1 MTLPLRAP
9 DAGLFAPFG
18 AFIDAPERVG
28 VRRMYSDWLA
38 PAPGLALQFHT
49 NRVAVSSLPLAID
62 RVERHPHAAQV
73 FLPLDVRRYVVTV
86 MAADAA
92 GAPDPATALAF
103 LLPPTLGVVYRAGV
117 WHAGITVLD
126 AEASFGVM
134 MWRGAADDDVF
145 ATIPPVRV
153 VAPAAGDSP
162 GGAHG

>member
-1 MTLPLRAP
+1 MTLPLRVP

-38 PAPGLALQFHT
+38 AAPGLALQFHT
-49 NRVAVSSLPLAID
+49 NRVAPSTLPLTID

-73 FLPLDVRRYVVTV
+73 FLPLDVGRYVVTV

-92 GAPDPATALAF
+92 GAPDPASALAF

-126 AEASFGVM
+126 HEASFGVM

>member
-1 MTLPLRAP
+1 MTLTLRAP

-28 VRRMYSDWLA
+28 VRRMYNDWLA
-38 PAPGLALQFHT
+38 ATPGLALQFHT
-49 NRVAVSSLPLAID
+49 NRVAASSLPLAID

-73 FLPLDVRRYVVTV
+73 FLPLDVHRYVVTV
-86 MAADAA
+86 MAPDAA

-126 AEASFGVM
+126 REASFGVL
-134 MWRGAADDDVF
+134 MWRGASDDDVF
-145 ATIPPVRV
+145 AVIPQVRV
-153 VAPAAGDSP
+153 VESAAGDPP

>member
-28 VRRMYSDWLA
+28 VRRTYSDWL
-38 PAPGLALQFHT
+38 PAVPGLALQFHT
-49 NRVAVSSLPLAID
+49 NRVAASPLPLVID

-73 FLPLDVRRYVVTV
+73 FVPLDVRRYVVTV

-103 LLPPTLGVVYRAGV
+103 LMPPTLGVVYRAGV

-126 AEASFGVM
+126 REASFAVM
-134 MWRGAADDDVF
+134 MWRGAATDDVF
-145 ATIPPVRV
+145 AAISPLRV
-153 VAPAAGDSP
+153 VAPAAGDPP